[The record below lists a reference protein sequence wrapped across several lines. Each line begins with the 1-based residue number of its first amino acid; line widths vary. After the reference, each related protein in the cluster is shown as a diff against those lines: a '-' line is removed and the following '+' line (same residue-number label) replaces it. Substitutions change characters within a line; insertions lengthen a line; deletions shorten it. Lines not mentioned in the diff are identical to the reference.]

1 MINVRR
7 KESYCYRIGLE
18 IKCPE
23 KCQIEM
29 DNYGGDA
36 LDLSKMNDMELKFLN
51 KYYMDTSR
59 QISSTSKLDT
69 SEPH

>member
-1 MINVRR
+1 MQSCASLLGRHTGTVSIIINVRR
-7 KESYCYRIGLE
+7 KEIYCYRIGLE

-36 LDLSKMNDMELKFLN
+36 LDLSKMNDALERSN
-51 KYYMDTSR
+51 IT
-59 QISSTSKLDT
+59 
-69 SEPH
+69 

>member
-1 MINVRR
+1 MQSCTSLLGRHTGTVLIMINVRR

-36 LDLSKMNDMELKFLN
+36 LDLSKMNDALERSN
-51 KYYMDTSR
+51 IT
-59 QISSTSKLDT
+59 
-69 SEPH
+69 

>member
-1 MINVRR
+1 MQSCASLLGRHTGTVLIMINVRR
-7 KESYCYRIGLE
+7 KESYCYPIGLE

-36 LDLSKMNDMELKFLN
+36 LDLSKMNDALERSN
-51 KYYMDTSR
+51 IT
-59 QISSTSKLDT
+59 
-69 SEPH
+69 

>member
-36 LDLSKMNDMELKFLN
+36 LDLSKMNDALERSN
-51 KYYMDTSR
+51 IT
-59 QISSTSKLDT
+59 
-69 SEPH
+69 